1 MKIGGLTGGIG
12 SGKTTVASMFN
23 ELGIPV
29 YIADVEA
36 KRLMV
41 ESEAIVSGVTK
52 LFGAEAYVDG
62 VLNRSYIAS
71 QVFDNKEKLTALN
84 SIVHPAVH
92 QDFKDWVTTKNA
104 PYVLKEAAIIFENEG
119 EKKLDFT
126 ILVTAPIETRIDRV
140 LKRDKTDR
148 DTILKRMNNQWSDDK
163 KRVLATYCIENID
176 VADTR
181 EHVKYIHNQLIEKI

>member
-12 SGKTTVASMFN
+12 SGKTTVACMFN

-41 ESEAIVSGVTK
+41 ESEAIVSGVIE
-52 LFGAEAYVDG
+52 LFGAEAYIDG
-62 VLNRSYIAS
+62 TLNRSYIAG
-71 QVFDNKEKLTALN
+71 QVFNNKEKLTSLN

-92 QDFKDWVTTKNA
+92 RDFKDWVATKNS
-104 PYVLKEAAIIFENEG
+104 PYVLKEAAIIFENGG
-119 EKKLDFT
+119 ERKLDFT
-126 ILVTAPIETRIDRV
+126 ILVTAPIETRIARV

-148 DTILKRMNNQWSDDK
+148 DAILKRIDNQWSDDK
-163 KRVLATYCIENID
+163 KRALATYCIENID
-176 VADTR
+176 VEDTK
-181 EHVKYIHNQLIEKI
+181 EHVKYIHNQLIRMV